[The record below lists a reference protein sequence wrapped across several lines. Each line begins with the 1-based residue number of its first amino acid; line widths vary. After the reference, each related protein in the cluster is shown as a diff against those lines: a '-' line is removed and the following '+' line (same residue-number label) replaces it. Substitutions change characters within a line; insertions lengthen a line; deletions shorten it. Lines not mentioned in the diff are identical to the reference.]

1 MKKILLVTLFAATL
15 SFAQTA
21 KEMLV
26 YKTPYCGCCTKWTE
40 IMQKNGI
47 DVKVRMVNDVN
58 SVNNELGINPSLA
71 SCHTAII
78 DNYIVIGHVD
88 YSAVK
93 KMLEEKPDIVG
104 ITVPGMP
111 IGSPGMEQGDVKQA
125 YNVLSIKKDGSTA
138 IYEKH

>member
-1 MKKILLVTLFAATL
+1 
-15 SFAQTA
+15 
-21 KEMLV
+21 
-26 YKTPYCGCCTKWTE
+26 
-40 IMQKNGI
+40 MQKNGI